1 MVAVVRW
8 KFDVGGALYYEFA
21 RNPDR
26 NGGDTGWVYAP
37 RISEI
42 VIIGANSPAI
52 QIDGYTGRR
61 TLRFTAI
68 TGTMTRK
75 LQEFFL
81 SKATIESCRDH
92 LYGATSP
99 EFKCF
104 IVSFTRVLH
113 PTIGDFP
120 GSGEDT
126 WDVELTLVNMG

>member
-1 MVAVVRW
+1 MVTVTRW
-8 KFDVGGALYYEFA
+8 KFEVDRPLYYEFT
-21 RNPDR
+21 RNPNR

-37 RISEI
+37 RISELA
-42 VIIGANSPAI
+42 VIGANSPAI

-68 TGTMTRK
+68 TGNMTRK

-81 SKATIESCRDH
+81 NKTTIERCRDH
-92 LYGATSP
+92 LYSTTA

-104 IVSFTRVLH
+104 IVSFTRVTH

-126 WDVELTLVNMG
+126 YDVELTLVMMG